1 MPKEQDSQGKNTGM
15 GCHDLLRGIFLTQG
29 SNPNLL
35 CLLHWQVDSLLA
47 PPGRPFKPWFMTV
60 HYSSKLT
67 ALLRTYVSLVKEHA
81 CHTGDGAGWSLEEGM
96 TAHSSVL
103 AWKVPWTEE
112 LVPAIQEMGSGW
124 SLEEG
129 MTTHSS
135 ILAWKGPWAEEPGGL
150 QSIGLHRVS
159 HDLVTKQQL
168 CC

>member
-15 GCHDLLRGIFLTQG
+15 GCHDLLRGIFPTQG

-81 CHTGDGAGWSLEEGM
+81 CHTGDGVRM
-96 TAHSSVL
+96 
-103 AWKVPWTEE
+103 
-112 LVPAIQEMGSGW
+112 I
-124 SLEEG
+124 
-129 MTTHSS
+129 
-135 ILAWKGPWAEEPGGL
+135 PGGGHDNPL
-150 QSIGLHRVS
+150 QYSCLESPMGGGAWWATVHRTAQS
-159 HDLVTKQQL
+159 QSRLSD
-168 CC
+168 

>member
-103 AWKVPWTEE
+103 AWKVHGQRSLCLPYRRWGQDDPWRRAWQPTPVFLPGKAHGRRS
-112 LVPAIQEMGSGW
+112 LVGYSP
-124 SLEEG
+124 
-129 MTTHSS
+129 
-135 ILAWKGPWAEEPGGL
+135 
-150 QSIGLHRVS
+150 
-159 HDLVTKQQL
+159 
-168 CC
+168 